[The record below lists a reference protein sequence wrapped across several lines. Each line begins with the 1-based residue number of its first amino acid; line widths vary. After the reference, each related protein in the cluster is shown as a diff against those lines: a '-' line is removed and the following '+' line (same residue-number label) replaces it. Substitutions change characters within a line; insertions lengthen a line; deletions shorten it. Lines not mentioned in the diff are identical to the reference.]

1 MKVTIEH
8 SDVKRR
14 PGTLYN
20 VKCAIG
26 FSEEERAI
34 IRERSLGGNKFGFE
48 HGFVNHPES
57 ADSPVSPQ
65 MLRVGARLLF
75 LIGLPFTYFSPPI
88 AMLCWIGAV
97 GLFFYRKNLE
107 STLSKVGQDSI
118 TLAQVLRDGSF
129 TVSAF
134 GSPLEAQQVDAE
146 IRSNLDGLKNMMT
159 ASAEIPKVE
168 SFEM

>member
-8 SDVKRR
+8 TDVKRR
-14 PGTLYN
+14 QGTLYN
-20 VKCAIG
+20 VTCALV

-34 IRERSLGGNKFGFE
+34 IRERSLGGNKFAFE
-48 HGFVNHPES
+48 HGYVNHPEG

-65 MLRVGARLLF
+65 MLRIGSRLLF
-75 LIGLPFTYFSPPI
+75 LIGLPLTYFSPPL
-88 AMLCWIGAV
+88 ATLCWFGAA
-97 GLFFYRKNLE
+97 GLFLYRRNLE
-107 STLSKVGQDSI
+107 GTLGKVGQDSI

-129 TVSAF
+129 TVTAF

-146 IRSNLDGLKNMMT
+146 IRTNLDGLKNMMA
-159 ASAEIPKVE
+159 ASAEIPKVA